1 MATTGELSPPP
12 SYGADTLISP
22 TESQA
27 EKISVHTTERP
38 SSTTPESQ
46 KECVKKA
53 PLVID
58 DGGLP
63 EVFTP
68 EQKVAIGADGP
79 QPVVLP
85 ASPVHSTTPRL
96 DGFDTVTPLNLLGDQ
111 SDVVDCPFC
120 RRRVETRVEKK
131 PSTATHVGAGALFL
145 TTLGGVVLPYKKHW
159 RHHVHHHCG
168 NCDRLVAHRRY
179 DEKEMQPL
187 GTPDHLR
194 VKSLYPPSETSVQK

>member
-1 MATTGELSPPP
+1 VLDLGKWRPLENYRRRRPMERTHLSAPRNLRRRRSACTLQKDRALQHQRAKRNVSSKYNEPLLVHDTKLTRCP
-12 SYGADTLISP
+12 S
-22 TESQA
+22 
-27 EKISVHTTERP
+27 RR
-38 SSTTPESQ
+38 
-46 KECVKKA
+46 KA
-53 PLVID
+53 PLIID

-85 ASPVHSTTPRL
+85 ASSVHSTTPKL

-131 PSTATHVGAGALFL
+131 PSTAT
-145 TTLGGVVLPYKKHW
+145 
-159 RHHVHHHCG
+159 
-168 NCDRLVAHRRY
+168 
-179 DEKEMQPL
+179 Q
-187 GTPDHLR
+187 
-194 VKSLYPPSETSVQK
+194 